1 LTPNF
6 GISWK
11 IFRRFLLAGL
21 AIFLGFKLV
30 EFVQEGLAWREA
42 SRLAVLAAE
51 DLANNQRELARGN
64 LSLALSMSPDHV
76 EASRLAA
83 RLADLEG
90 DSRALGYHETVLGSW
105 SAAALDWTRGAL
117 SAARF
122 KESDL
127 ALKWAAKASKLN
139 DDPAFPH
146 IVRAEVHASRGETFE
161 QEREL
166 RLALSQRES
175 TETLNALA
183 FFLLN
188 RNEDISLHAAEAA
201 SFLWR
206 IGQIDPGPAGLDAL
220 RLALSSGILDQENLT
235 EWLDA
240 YRVHP
245 SSDPAASLF
254 VDEIQLGLF
263 PESRAS
269 VFEGVV
275 SRGLALQPLERVSLA
290 RWLLQ
295 NQQNSAVPYLLPLNE
310 AIKNSQTFQCWID
323 ATIGL
328 KKWDQ
333 INDALKDPANPLPSY
348 QTQAL
353 YATMAGIKGDSA
365 VSEKLWRE
373 VMQNNRVRPEI
384 FLELLIQLVRAGEWK
399 TFYLELPVLLNDPAW
414 ALKTVETLIPVV
426 RKYQDSSLMLDFYQQ
441 TMKSRFLIKE
451 SLPKDRAAYTRLIL
465 GETVP
470 MEDLE
475 MRAKKYPENAS
486 FRITYAL
493 GLLKSGSKVKSLF
506 VVQDIE
512 PAIQP
517 GGLLPHQ
524 RAVYAAILAANGLHE
539 EAQDVIKTIP
549 PASLTRQEE
558 ALQAVLSGAKMGN

>member
-1 LTPNF
+1 MTPNF

-11 IFRRFLLAGL
+11 IFRRFLLAGTAL
-21 AIFLGFKLV
+21 FIGFKLV
-30 EFVQEGLAWREA
+30 EFFQEGLAWREA
-42 SRLAVLAAE
+42 SRLAVLAAA
-51 DLANNQRELARGN
+51 DLANNQRELVRGN

-105 SAAALDWTRGAL
+105 SATPSDWTRGAL

-127 ALKWAAKASKLN
+127 ALKWAAKASKLAN
-139 DDPAFPH
+139 DPSFPH
-146 IVRAEVHASRGETFE
+146 IVRAEVHATRSETFE

-166 RLALSQRES
+166 RLAFSQRES
-175 TETLNALA
+175 TENLNALA

-201 SFLWR
+201 SLLWR
-206 IGQIDPGPAGLDAL
+206 IGQIDRGPAGLDAL
-220 RLALSSGILDQENLT
+220 RLAISSGILDKENLI

-240 YRVHP
+240 YRLHP
-245 SSDPAASLF
+245 SSDPASSLF

-263 PESRAS
+263 PESQAR

-275 SRGLALQPLERVSLA
+275 SRGLALQPVERVPLA

-295 NQQNSAVPYLLPLNE
+295 NQQNSAVQYLLPLNE
-310 AIKNSQTFQCWID
+310 AIKNPQAFRCWVD
-323 ATIGL
+323 AAIAL

-333 INDALKDPANPLPSY
+333 ISDALKNPVNPLPSY
-348 QTQAL
+348 QTQAF
-353 YATMAGIKGDSA
+353 YATIAGIKGDSA
-365 VSEKLWRE
+365 KSEKLWRE
-373 VMQNNRVRPEI
+373 VMLNNRTRPEI
-384 FLELLIQLVRAGEWK
+384 FLELLIQLIRAGQWK
-399 TFYLELPVLLNDPAW
+399 TFYLELPVLLGDPAW

-426 RKYQDSSLMLDFYQQ
+426 RQYQDSSLMMDFYQQ

-451 SLPKDRAAYTRLIL
+451 HLPKDRAAYTRLIL

-470 MEDLE
+470 MDDLE

-506 VVQDIE
+506 VLKDIE
-512 PAIQP
+512 PSIQP
-517 GGLLPHQ
+517 AGLLPHQ
-524 RAVYAAILAANGLHE
+524 RAVYATVLAANGQGD
-539 EAQDVIKTIP
+539 EAQTILKTIP
-549 PASLTRQEE
+549 PGSLTRQEE
-558 ALQAVLSGAKMGN
+558 AAVPALLGAKKAN